1 MVDKRTISEF
11 YTDMAHDLI
20 ENEEDLAWL
29 RKAPVTIVYLES
41 THKKKSGGRKV
52 LGQCEKVQE
61 KNKWG
66 IPADFTITI
75 FQPNVEELTE
85 EQLKIVLFH
94 ELLHIGRDFES
105 VEPHDLQDFRYIVN
119 RFGVDW
125 AKPKEK
131 KDEQIKSE

>member
-1 MVDKRTISEF
+1 MADIRTISEF
-11 YTDMAHDLI
+11 YTDMAHELI
-20 ENEEDLAWL
+20 ENEEDLKYL
-29 RKAPVTIVYLES
+29 RKPPVTIVYLES
-41 THKKKSGGRKV
+41 THKKKSGGRAV

-75 FQPNVEELTE
+75 FQPNVEELTI
-85 EQLKIVLFH
+85 EQLRIVLFH

-105 VEPHDLQDFRYIVN
+105 IEPHDLNDFRYIVN
-119 RFGVDW
+119 RFGADW

-131 KDEQIKSE
+131 KNEQTESE

>member
-1 MVDKRTISEF
+1 MADKRTISEF

-75 FQPNVEELTE
+75 FRPNVEELTG

-94 ELLHIGRDFES
+94 ELLHISRDFES